1 MHLLILGM
9 NYAPEQTGIGPY
21 TSGLAEHMVQH
32 GHRVTVVTAFPH
44 YPQWRQD
51 ASYAH
56 GRRFVHWERQGVAL
70 RRGWVS
76 IPRNR
81 SARQRVAYDTSLA
94 VTALL
99 NALPLRSVDLVLSI
113 SPPLQLALTGALLA
127 ALVVLLLISAFFSS
141 SETSMMAINRYR
153 LRHLAKHGHRG
164 ARRTTRL
171 LANTDKLLGVI
182 LLGNNLINAA
192 AATLVTV
199 ITIRVFGQGELALG
213 MATLAVTFVI
223 LVFSEVTPKV
233 IGATYPEK
241 IAFAASFV
249 LTPLLKFA
257 YPVVWF
263 INLFVQ
269 GLLRLLRLRP
279 VEESQDKRSGY

>member
-127 ALVVLLLISAFFSS
+127 ALHRAPLLLLLKDLVPDAGVAGADEDNADDSVDDHEDYHIDQAADDSHAPGWRGCPAPPSHSRRPEASWAAF
-141 SETSMMAINRYR
+141 
-153 LRHLAKHGHRG
+153 RHLYGMTSEGIH
-164 ARRTTRL
+164 L
-171 LANTDKLLGVI
+171 LNLLQLFLDGVRWPQ
-182 LLGNNLINAA
+182 A
-192 AATLVTV
+192 
-199 ITIRVFGQGELALG
+199 
-213 MATLAVTFVI
+213 
-223 LVFSEVTPKV
+223 
-233 IGATYPEK
+233 
-241 IAFAASFV
+241 
-249 LTPLLKFA
+249 
-257 YPVVWF
+257 
-263 INLFVQ
+263 
-269 GLLRLLRLRP
+269 
-279 VEESQDKRSGY
+279 